1 MQLRLSSRVLALE
14 QLRQLRYFMPNEPT
28 SLPLVDPI
36 SANIDRL
43 KSRLRVLG
51 TESIAAT
58 KSHGRVI
65 AQDIRAFRDSPS
77 TDVSAMDGYAVRFS
91 DISASELPV
100 TGTATA
106 GSAPL
111 QLAPKSAIRVFT
123 GGPVPPQAEC
133 IVRREDCLEST
144 SQVKILALPQSI
156 SLGQNI
162 RRQGENVRAGTTIIQ
177 AGSLLSACPFAGA
190 ITFLSATFVEVFKKV
205 RIGIIN
211 TGDEL
216 IEFGQPIESW
226 QIRDSNGP
234 FLESS
239 LALHEWIQT
248 ERTSISDQRE
258 LTEQAI
264 REKLDHCDVILLTG
278 GVSMGDTDYVPDSI
292 RSAGGQVVFH
302 RIPIRP
308 GRPLLG
314 AYGPS
319 GQLILGLPG
328 NPLSVAVTFRRYA
341 MEMIRHVAGFSG
353 PMSVPLM
360 LLETDNA
367 STSDLTWFRL
377 VSLRDDGRLS
387 LVSSQGSGDIA
398 SLIQSDGFVEI
409 PPNCQ
414 AAGTRPFYTWGSR
427 S

>member
-1 MQLRLSSRVLALE
+1 MDQ
-14 QLRQLRYFMPNEPT
+14 
-28 SLPLVDPI
+28 
-36 SANIDRL
+36 L
-43 KSRLRVLG
+43 KSRLRVVG
-51 TESIAAT
+51 TESISAT
-58 KSHGRVI
+58 KSFGRVT
-65 AQDIRAFRDSPS
+65 AQNIIAFRDSPS

-91 DISASELPV
+91 DINGNALPV
-100 TGTATA
+100 TGTSTA

-111 QLAPKSAIRVFT
+111 HLETKSAIRVFT

-133 IVRREDCLEST
+133 VVRREDCHEST
-144 SQVKILALPQSI
+144 SQVTILVPKHSI
-156 SLGQNI
+156 ALGQNI
-162 RRQGENVRAGTTIIQ
+162 RRQGENVRDGATVIQ
-177 AGSLLSACPFAGA
+177 TGSLLSACPFAGA
-190 ITFLSATFVEVFKKV
+190 MTFLSSAAIEVFKKV

-239 LALHEWIQT
+239 LAIHPWVQT
-248 ERTSISDQRE
+248 ERSTVSDQR
-258 LTEQAI
+258 LQIEQAI
-264 REKLDHCDVILLTG
+264 RNMLSQCNVLLLTG

-292 RSAGGQVVFH
+292 RTAGGKVVFH
-302 RIPIRP
+302 RISIRP

-314 AYGPS
+314 AYGPE

-341 MEMIRHVAGFSG
+341 MEMIRHVAGFAHSE
-353 PMSVPLM
+353 PAPLIQ
-360 LLETDNA
+360 LETSD
-367 STSDLTWFRL
+367 SKTTDLTWFRL

-409 PPNCQ
+409 PPNSQ
-414 AAGTRPFYTWGSR
+414 AAGTRAFYAW
-427 S
+427 

>member
-1 MQLRLSSRVLALE
+1 M
-14 QLRQLRYFMPNEPT
+14 
-28 SLPLVDPI
+28 
-36 SANIDRL
+36 DRL
-43 KSRLRVLG
+43 KYCSRIVG

-58 KSHGRVI
+58 ESFGRVT
-65 AQDIRAFRDSPS
+65 AQTINAFRDSPS
-77 TDVSAMDGYAVRFS
+77 TDVSAVDGYAIRIS
-91 DISASELPV
+91 DMDGNALPV
-100 TGTATA
+100 TDTATA

-111 QLAPKSAIRVFT
+111 QLDTKSAIRVFT

-133 IVRREDCLEST
+133 VVRREDCQEST
-144 SQVKILALPQSI
+144 SCVKIIVPKQSI
-156 SLGQNI
+156 ALGQNI
-162 RRQGENVRAGTTIIQ
+162 RRQGENVRAGATVTPT
-177 AGSLLSACPFAGA
+177 GSLLSACPFAGA
-190 ITFLSATFVEVFKKV
+190 MTFLTSATIEVFKKV

-216 IEFGQPIESW
+216 IEFGQPIEPW

-239 LALHEWIQT
+239 LAIHPWVQT
-248 ERTSISDQRE
+248 ERSRVSDQRDQ
-258 LTEQAI
+258 TEQAI
-264 REKLDHCDVILLTG
+264 RSRLRHCNVLLLTG

-302 RIPIRP
+302 RISIRP

-314 AYGPS
+314 AYGPE

-341 MEMIRHVAGFSG
+341 MEMIRHVAGFARSE
-353 PMSVPLM
+353 PVPLM
-360 LLETDNA
+360 QLETSDTK
-367 STSDLTWFRL
+367 TSDLTWFRL

-409 PPNCQ
+409 PPNSQ
-414 AAGTRPFYTWGSR
+414 ASGTRAFYAW
-427 S
+427 

>member
-1 MQLRLSSRVLALE
+1 M
-14 QLRQLRYFMPNEPT
+14 
-28 SLPLVDPI
+28 
-36 SANIDRL
+36 DRL
-43 KSRLRVLG
+43 KYCLRMVG

-58 KSHGRVI
+58 ESFGRVT
-65 AQDIRAFRDSPS
+65 AQNINAFRDSPS
-77 TDVSAMDGYAVRFS
+77 TDVSAVDGYAIRIS
-91 DISASELPV
+91 DMDGNALPV
-100 TGTATA
+100 TDTATA

-111 QLAPKSAIRVFT
+111 ELDTKSAIRVFT

-133 IVRREDCLEST
+133 VVRREDCQEST
-144 SQVKILALPQSI
+144 SYVKIIVPKQSI
-156 SLGQNI
+156 ALGQNI
-162 RRQGENVRAGTTIIQ
+162 RRQGENVRAGATVTPT
-177 AGSLLSACPFAGA
+177 GSLLSACPFAGA
-190 ITFLSATFVEVFKKV
+190 MTFLSSATIEVFKKV

-216 IEFGQPIESW
+216 IEFGQPIEPW

-239 LALHEWIQT
+239 LASHSWVQT
-248 ERTSISDQRE
+248 ERSRVSDQRDQ
-258 LTEQAI
+258 TEQAI
-264 REKLDHCDVILLTG
+264 RSRLRQCNVLLLTG

-302 RIPIRP
+302 RISIRP

-314 AYGPS
+314 AYGPE

-341 MEMIRHVAGFSG
+341 MEMIRHVGGFARSE
-353 PMSVPLM
+353 PVPLM
-360 LLETDNA
+360 QLETSDTK
-367 STSDLTWFRL
+367 TSDLTWFRL

-398 SLIQSDGFVEI
+398 SLIQSSGFVEI
-409 PPNCQ
+409 PPNSL
-414 AAGTRPFYTWGSR
+414 AAGTRSFYAW
-427 S
+427 

>member
-1 MQLRLSSRVLALE
+1 MDFPVSN
-14 QLRQLRYFMPNEPT
+14 PH
-28 SLPLVDPI
+28 I
-36 SANIDRL
+36 SIKMDLL
-43 KSRLRVLG
+43 KSGLRIVG
-51 TESIAAT
+51 TESIAAIE
-58 KSHGRVI
+58 SFGRVT
-65 AQDIRAFRDSPS
+65 AQNINAFRDSPA
-77 TDVSAMDGYAVRFS
+77 TDVSAMDGYAVRLS
-91 DISASELPV
+91 DMDGNALPV

-133 IVRREDCLEST
+133 VVRREDCQEST
-144 SQVKILALPQSI
+144 FQVKILVPKHSI
-156 SLGQNI
+156 ALGQNI
-162 RRQGENVRAGTTIIQ
+162 RRQGENVRAGAAVIKT
-177 AGSLLSACPFAGA
+177 GSLLSACPFAGSM
-190 ITFLSATFVEVFKKV
+190 TFLSTATIEVFKKV

-239 LALHEWIQT
+239 LAIHPWVQS
-248 ERTSISDQRE
+248 ERSTVSDQRDH
-258 LTEQAI
+258 TEQTI
-264 REKLDHCDVILLTG
+264 RDNLSQCNVLLLTG

-302 RIPIRP
+302 RISIRP
-308 GRPLLG
+308 GQPLLG
-314 AYGPS
+314 ATGPE

-328 NPLSVAVTFRRYA
+328 NPLSAAVTFRRYA
-341 MEMIRHVAGFSG
+341 MEMIRHVAGFAHSE
-353 PMSVPLM
+353 PAPLIQ
-360 LLETDNA
+360 LETSD
-367 STSDLTWFRL
+367 SKTTDLTWFRL

-414 AAGTRPFYTWGSR
+414 AAGTRKFFAW
-427 S
+427 

>member
-1 MQLRLSSRVLALE
+1 M
-14 QLRQLRYFMPNEPT
+14 
-28 SLPLVDPI
+28 
-36 SANIDRL
+36 DRL
-43 KSRLRVLG
+43 KNCLRVVG

-58 KSHGRVI
+58 KSFGRVT
-65 AQDIRAFRDSPS
+65 AQTINAFRDSPS
-77 TDVSAMDGYAVRFS
+77 TDVSAVDGYAVRIS
-91 DISASELPV
+91 DLDGNALPV
-100 TGTATA
+100 TDTATA

-111 QLAPKSAIRVFT
+111 QLDTKSAIRVFT

-133 IVRREDCLEST
+133 VVRREDCQEST
-144 SQVKILALPQSI
+144 SYVKIIVPKQLIA
-156 SLGQNI
+156 LGQNI
-162 RRQGENVRAGTTIIQ
+162 RRQGENARAGATVTPT
-177 AGSLLSACPFAGA
+177 GSLLSACPFAGA
-190 ITFLSATFVEVFKKV
+190 MTFLSSATIDVFKKV

-216 IEFGQPIESW
+216 IEFGQPIEPW

-239 LALHEWIQT
+239 LAIHPWVQT
-248 ERTSISDQRE
+248 ERSRVSDERDQ
-258 LTEQAI
+258 TEQAI
-264 REKLDHCDVILLTG
+264 RNKLSQCNVLLLTG

-292 RSAGGQVVFH
+292 RSAGGQIVFH
-302 RIPIRP
+302 RISIRP

-314 AYGPS
+314 AYGPE

-341 MEMIRHVAGFSG
+341 MEMIRHVAGFARSE
-353 PMSVPLM
+353 PAPLIQ
-360 LLETDNA
+360 LETTDTK
-367 STSDLTWFRL
+367 TSDLTWFRL

-409 PPNCQ
+409 PPNSQ
-414 AAGTRPFYTWGSR
+414 AAGTRAFYAW
-427 S
+427 

>member
-1 MQLRLSSRVLALE
+1 MDE
-14 QLRQLRYFMPNEPT
+14 
-28 SLPLVDPI
+28 
-36 SANIDRL
+36 L
-43 KSRLRVLG
+43 KYCLRVVG

-58 KSHGRVI
+58 ESFGRVT
-65 AQDIRAFRDSPS
+65 AQTINAFRDSPS
-77 TDVSAMDGYAVRFS
+77 TDVSAVDGYAIRIS
-91 DISASELPV
+91 DMDGNALPV
-100 TGTATA
+100 TDTATA

-111 QLAPKSAIRVFT
+111 QLDTKSAIRVFT

-133 IVRREDCLEST
+133 VVRREDCQEST
-144 SQVKILALPQSI
+144 SYVKIIVPKQSI
-156 SLGQNI
+156 ALGQNI
-162 RRQGENVRAGTTIIQ
+162 RRQGENVRAGASVSPT
-177 AGSLLSACPFAGA
+177 GSLLSACPFAGA
-190 ITFLSATFVEVFKKV
+190 MTFLSSAAIEVFKKV

-216 IEFGQPIESW
+216 IEFGQPIEPW

-239 LALHEWIQT
+239 LAIHPWVQT
-248 ERTSISDQRE
+248 ERSRVSDQRDQ
-258 LTEQAI
+258 TEQAI
-264 REKLDHCDVILLTG
+264 RSRLRHCNVLLLTG

-302 RIPIRP
+302 RISIRP

-314 AYGPS
+314 AYGPE

-341 MEMIRHVAGFSG
+341 MEMIRHVAGFAR
-353 PMSVPLM
+353 PAPAPLM
-360 LLETDNA
+360 QLETSDTK
-367 STSDLTWFRL
+367 TSDLTWFRL

-409 PPNCQ
+409 PPNSQ
-414 AAGTRPFYTWGSR
+414 ASGTRAFYAW
-427 S
+427 

>member
-1 MQLRLSSRVLALE
+1 M
-14 QLRQLRYFMPNEPT
+14 
-28 SLPLVDPI
+28 
-36 SANIDRL
+36 DRL
-43 KSRLRVLG
+43 KYCSRIVG

-58 KSHGRVI
+58 ESFGRVT
-65 AQDIRAFRDSPS
+65 AQTINAFRDSPS
-77 TDVSAMDGYAVRFS
+77 TDVSAVDGYAIRIS
-91 DISASELPV
+91 DMDGNALPV
-100 TGTATA
+100 TNTATA

-111 QLAPKSAIRVFT
+111 QLDTKSAIRVFT

-133 IVRREDCLEST
+133 VVRREDCQEST
-144 SQVKILALPQSI
+144 SYVKIIAPKQSI
-156 SLGQNI
+156 ALGQNI
-162 RRQGENVRAGTTIIQ
+162 RRQGENVRAGASVTPT
-177 AGSLLSACPFAGA
+177 GSRLSACPFAGA
-190 ITFLSATFVEVFKKV
+190 MTFLTSATIEVFKKV

-216 IEFGQPIESW
+216 IEFGQPIEPW

-239 LALHEWIQT
+239 LAIHPWVQT
-248 ERTSISDQRE
+248 ERSRVSDQRDQ
-258 LTEQAI
+258 TEQAI
-264 REKLDHCDVILLTG
+264 RSRLRHCNVLLLTG

-302 RIPIRP
+302 RISIRP

-314 AYGPS
+314 AYGPE

-341 MEMIRHVAGFSG
+341 MEMIRHVAGFAR
-353 PMSVPLM
+353 PAPAPLM
-360 LLETDNA
+360 QLETSDTK
-367 STSDLTWFRL
+367 TSDLTWFRL

-409 PPNCQ
+409 PPNSQ
-414 AAGTRPFYTWGSR
+414 ASGTRAFYAW
-427 S
+427 

>member
-1 MQLRLSSRVLALE
+1 MDE
-14 QLRQLRYFMPNEPT
+14 
-28 SLPLVDPI
+28 
-36 SANIDRL
+36 L
-43 KSRLRVLG
+43 KYCLRVVG

-58 KSHGRVI
+58 ESFGRVT
-65 AQDIRAFRDSPS
+65 AQTINAFRDSPS
-77 TDVSAMDGYAVRFS
+77 TDVSAVDGYAIRIS
-91 DISASELPV
+91 DMDGNALPV
-100 TGTATA
+100 TNTATA

-111 QLAPKSAIRVFT
+111 QLDTKSAIRVFT

-133 IVRREDCLEST
+133 VVRREDCQEST
-144 SQVKILALPQSI
+144 SYVKIIAPKQSI
-156 SLGQNI
+156 ALGQNI
-162 RRQGENVRAGTTIIQ
+162 RRQGENVRAGVNVIQ
-177 AGSLLSACPFAGA
+177 SGSLLSACPFAGA
-190 ITFLSATFVEVFKKV
+190 MTFLSTTAIEVFKKV

-239 LALHEWIQT
+239 LAVHPWVHT
-248 ERTSISDQRE
+248 ERSTVSDHRDR
-258 LTEQAI
+258 TEHAI
-264 REKLDHCDVILLTG
+264 RNKLSQCDVLLLTG

-292 RSAGGQVVFH
+292 RSVGGQVVFH
-302 RIPIRP
+302 RISIRP

-314 AYGPS
+314 AYGPE

-341 MEMIRHVAGFSG
+341 MEMIRHVAGFARSE
-353 PMSVPLM
+353 PVPLM
-360 LLETDNA
+360 QLESSDTK
-367 STSDLTWFRL
+367 TSDLTWFRL

-409 PPNCQ
+409 PPNSQ
-414 AAGTRPFYTWGSR
+414 ASGTRSFYAW
-427 S
+427 